1 MGNNIRAIANMSQ
14 LRVPREIV
22 GRFLRPAMVLTLL
35 LACFSGPRY
44 TAAQHSGNGGIVT
57 GGNGTS
63 GNGSSFPSL
72 DQDPLS
78 QRRPMPGEAGDPVQY
93 ERRMKALNT
102 ERQKSMIADTN
113 KLLRLTTELNEEVN
127 GDHPRPLDSD
137 QLRKVAQ
144 IEKLARSVR
153 DKMCTPV
160 GGSSPQLT
168 PPMSFPAPMIVQ

>member
-1 MGNNIRAIANMSQ
+1 MGINIRAIADKSA
-14 LRVPREIV
+14 LRVPREFV
-22 GRFLRPAMVLTLL
+22 GRFLRPAVVLTLL
-35 LACFSGPRY
+35 LACVSGPRY
-44 TAAQHSGNGGIVT
+44 TAAQHSGNGGGGSGT
-57 GGNGTS
+57 GGI
-63 GNGSSFPSL
+63 GSSNGNFPSM

-78 QRRPMPGEAGDPVQY
+78 QRRPMPGEAGDPVLY
-93 ERRMKALNT
+93 ERRMKALNS

-127 GDHPRPLDSD
+127 GDHPKPLDSD

-168 PPMSFPAPMIVQ
+168 PPMSFPAPMVMQ